1 MSVKPIPEGCH
12 AVTPYLIV
20 QDAAGAIDFYKKA
33 FGATEVMRMADPGGK
48 VMHAELKIDGSSIML
63 AEEYPQMGAKSPKSY
78 GGSPV
83 SILFYVE
90 DVDARVSQAVA
101 AGAKVVRPV
110 KDQFYGD
117 RSGVLEDPY
126 GHVWSVATHVEDVT
140 PQEMRIRFEAF
151 AKKN

>member
-20 QDAAGAIDFYKKA
+20 QDAAAAIDFYKKA
-33 FGATEVMRMADPGGK
+33 FGATEVIRMAAPGGP

-63 AEEYPQMGAKSPKSY
+63 AEEYPQVGAKSPKSY

-83 SILFYVE
+83 SILLYVE

-101 AGAKVVRPV
+101 AGARVVRPV

-126 GHVWSVATHVEDVT
+126 GHAWSLATHIEDVT
-140 PQEMRIRFEAF
+140 PEEIGNRFEAIV
-151 AKKN
+151 KKD